1 MVLRGEAVGF
11 PGLVVVPPSDS
22 SSLNNEAE
30 YEAVLNGLR
39 MAREFKLDEIFVFSD
54 SQLVVNQNNGYFQA
68 RDERMARYLAL
79 IQKELALTERNYE
92 ENGGSLPTPPSRE

>member
-1 MVLRGEAVGF
+1 M
-11 PGLVVVPPSDS
+11 
-22 SSLNNEAE
+22 
-30 YEAVLNGLR
+30 LNGLR